1 MLLKHRSD
9 EAIDSFLLQLAEQ
22 STHKRTRQLFG
33 SLPKESRRVK
43 CEAVDDFIIEVLG
56 RLARHSKLLS
66 DLLLH
71 LYLPDPRVYYLLQLH
86 LPLHRREE
94 RRMLAER
101 SVEYVYK
108 EYEEKKQMQ

>member
-33 SLPKESRRVK
+33 SLPKESRGVK